1 MGSECHLDTL
11 LAATR
16 TPWVIHG
23 LGTPTKCLLELAL
36 CPKPVRQRDKRG
48 GRAATLGSGV
58 SRVDPRMPESTNA
71 AGGGDEQIRISQ
83 IRYPVL
89 FEGREGEGSGRATH
103 PARSEVA
110 MCNRC
115 STRLVRQAAVRS
127 CILLFWG

>member
-1 MGSECHLDTL
+1 VPSRHAAGSNEVPLGDTRAWDADHMFTCASL
-11 LAATR
+11 MPQAGEAT
-16 TPWVIHG
+16 
-23 LGTPTKCLLELAL
+23 
-36 CPKPVRQRDKRG
+36 DKRG

-103 PARSEVA
+103 PARSRGGYV
-110 MCNRC
+110 
-115 STRLVRQAAVRS
+115 
-127 CILLFWG
+127 